1 MSIVSLVIAPSLAK
15 MSWCD
20 NSSECCKKQT
30 TQTNVII
37 NKNKQGSTINHT
49 NTIVLSVAKK

>member
-15 MSWCD
+15 MKWSD
-20 NSSECCKKQT
+20 NSIQDYKKQT

-37 NKNKQGSTINHT
+37 NKQGSTINNT
-49 NTIVLSVAKK
+49 NTIILSVARK